1 MPADS
6 RTSTATWNLDFIY
19 KDDKKTALENQVGTI
34 KDDILKK
41 LRESGENWDE
51 DDLKNTIYTKRHTEY
66 TSIKRYK
73 GRDTQ
78 SRRRKIQR
86 RRIHIFKYCF
96 VDSYYSKYE

>member
-6 RTSTATWNLDFIY
+6 RTSTTTSNLDFIY
-19 KDDKKTALENQVGTI
+19 KDDKKTALENQVDAI

-51 DDLKNTIYTKRHTEY
+51 DDFKKYNIYKKRHTEY

-78 SRRRKIQR
+78 SRSRKIQS
-86 RRIHIFKYCF
+86 RRIHGYILLR
-96 VDSYYSKYE
+96 